1 MPWYSNIGLVI
12 AGIGAL
18 GLVYGFYQNYKKR
31 TIPIMETIPSMEG
44 VDMIKSHPLE
54 DFSLTMDAIF
64 SNQHSEHSTDT
75 KQLILFILEQ
85 SKNGKLSLF
94 GKKKHLSEEKISSYD
109 IKPER
114 LGFDQND
121 IPLIYNFNHKILYK
135 ELRVYKKELQNKSD
149 Q

>member
-1 MPWYSNIGLVI
+1 
-12 AGIGAL
+12 
-18 GLVYGFYQNYKKR
+18 
-31 TIPIMETIPSMEG
+31 
-44 VDMIKSHPLE
+44 MIKSYPLK
-54 DFSLTMDAIF
+54 DFSLTLGAIF
-64 SNQHSEHSTDT
+64 SNQHSEHSSET
-75 KQLILFILEQ
+75 KEFLLFILEQ

-135 ELRVYKKELQNKSD
+135 ELRVDKKELLNLTKSFSIL
-149 Q
+149 QVRE